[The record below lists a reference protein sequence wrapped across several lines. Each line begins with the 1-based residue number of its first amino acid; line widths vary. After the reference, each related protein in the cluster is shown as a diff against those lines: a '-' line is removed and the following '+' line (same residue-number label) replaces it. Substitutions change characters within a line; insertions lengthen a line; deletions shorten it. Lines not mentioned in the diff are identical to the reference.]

1 MFNRMMKV
9 KMRVNK
15 GTLQHSLIQ
24 HFFFSI
30 YYSEI
35 LSFALEI
42 QQQKGKCSS
51 LPEFIFRWRS
61 QIQINTKSIKL
72 WKFWKRINAVMEYNS
87 MLGC

>member
-1 MFNRMMKV
+1 MYIELTSNESSGTIRSKKQIIFNRMMKV

-15 GTLQHSLIQ
+15 GTLEHSFIQ

-42 QQQKGKCSS
+42 QQKKGNVPRCQN
-51 LPEFIFRWRS
+51 L
-61 QIQINTKSIKL
+61 
-72 WKFWKRINAVMEYNS
+72 Y
-87 MLGC
+87 LGGEVKYK